1 MTNSLRE
8 RLEAAALKAEKQE
21 DQEYW
26 NREYSG
32 DIELGR
38 AKLEIKEL
46 KQEIKYLQDRCKVYE
61 LDKEALANAQED
73 YEDTIQDLEKQLE
86 QDEEYLYE
94 SQLKSISWN
103 LNRIANV
110 LEEVVPNNKTVGEN
124 ILRSIRKGARN
135 D

>member
-8 RLEAAALKAEKQE
+8 RLESAALKAEKQ
-21 DQEYW
+21 DTEYW
-26 NREYSG
+26 DREYSG
-32 DIELGR
+32 DIDLGR

-46 KQEIKYLQDRCKVYE
+46 TVEIQELKHKLAAAESDRAVLLQDRE
-61 LDKEALANAQED
+61 
-73 YEDTIQDLEKQLE
+73 DLEKEIAGQ
-86 QDEEYLYE
+86 EEYLYE

-124 ILRSIRKGARN
+124 ILRSIRKGGK
-135 D
+135 